1 MRKLRISI
9 VEFLN
14 TAPLV
19 WGFTDGPLTGK
30 YDLSFA
36 VPSQCA
42 EALKRGD
49 VDVAIIPAIEY
60 QRIDN
65 AVVLPGMAVAADG
78 EVRSL
83 LVVSKKPIDRAKRIA
98 LDTSSRATAA
108 LVKMLAPGHWG
119 IHPEFVDAAPDP
131 SEMLQNADAALI
143 IGDPALRIAI
153 KMDQLSNKVPSEE
166 RCCQGDPD
174 EMPVQGF
181 ETIFLYDV
189 AQQWREMTGKPCVL
203 AIWVGRKEAITPEV
217 IADFQASK
225 EYGVSRVREIAEAAS
240 IKLDLPIPE
249 LERYLTENVRFDLED
264 DNLAGLRL
272 YFEKAAQLGLIPRNK
287 PIEFAAAREA
297 AASVTKSSC

>member
-19 WGFTDGPLTGK
+19 WGFTDGPLAGK

-42 EALKRGD
+42 EALKWGE

-60 QRIDN
+60 QRIDH

-98 LDTSSRATAA
+98 LDTNSRATVA

-119 IHPEFVDAAPDP
+119 IKPEFVDAAPNP
-131 SEMLQNADAALI
+131 SEMLQTADAALI

-153 KMDQLSNKVPSEE
+153 RMDQLTSKTPSEDG
-166 RCCQGDPD
+166 CCQGDAD
-174 EMPVQGF
+174 EMPVPGF
-181 ETIFLYDV
+181 ETLFIYDV
-189 AQQWREMTGKPCVL
+189 AHQWREMTGKPCVL
-203 AIWVGRKEAITPEV
+203 AIWAGRKDVITPEV
-217 IADFQASK
+217 VADFQASK
-225 EYGVSRVREIAEAAS
+225 EYGVRRAREIAEAAS
-240 IKLDLPIPE
+240 IKLELPVSE
-249 LERYLTENVRFDLED
+249 LESYLTDNVRFDLD
-264 DNLAGLRL
+264 DRYLAGLNL
-272 YFEKAAQLGLIPRNK
+272 YFEKAAELGLIPHNK
-287 PIEFAAAREA
+287 PIEFAAA
-297 AASVTKSSC
+297 ASPARQGA